1 MSMTPGRINDELSS
15 VIIEL
20 EELADTIRIL
30 ATEAA
35 EADVRFKSA
44 YAKHRL
50 KCRAELST
58 IKPTEPYLAD
68 LADTATTDE
77 RLAHMIAQARLTA
90 SRDALRATQARL
102 DGLRTMSA
110 GIRAAGG

>member
-1 MSMTPGRINDELSS
+1 MLTPNRINDELSQ

-20 EELADTIRIL
+20 DELAHEIRTL
-30 ATEAA
+30 AIEAA
-35 EADVRFKSA
+35 QAEVKFKTA
-44 YAKHRL
+44 HAKHRL
-50 KCRAELST
+50 KCRADLIS

-68 LADTATTDE
+68 LADTATADE
-77 RLAHMIAQARLTA
+77 RLAHMIAAARLTA